1 MPANA
6 EKGRT
11 ETFIVWN
18 DYINLVGAIIPSGE
32 GKASVRGT
40 IRFKDGNKISFSCKQ
55 GNPGILHRNLTSVCR
70 QVAKFYRTNL
80 IRREDS
86 NTASINESSALLNNL
101 TPLLN

>member
-6 EKGRT
+6 EKSCT

-55 GNPGILHRNLTSVCR
+55 GNPEILHRNLTSVCR
-70 QVAKFYRTNL
+70 QVGKFYRTNL
-80 IRREDS
+80 IRRKEKS
-86 NTASINESSALLNNL
+86 ATSLSQTSALINNL
-101 TPLLN
+101 FPLLN